1 MRFKIDENLP
11 PECAELL
18 AAAGHDASTVP
29 EERLGG
35 SADPQI
41 ALVCRQEGRALI
53 TLDLDFADIRH
64 YPPEEMP
71 GTVVMRFNNQSKP
84 YILRIFT
91 QMIPD
96 LDREPLEGNLW
107 IVEDDRI
114 RIREGNGL

>member
-29 EERLGG
+29 DERLGG

-41 ALVCRQEGRALI
+41 ALVCRREGRALI

-71 GTVVMRFNNQSKP
+71 GTVVMRLNNQSKP
-84 YILRIFT
+84 YLLRIFAR
-91 QMIPD
+91 MIPD
-96 LDREPLEGNLW
+96 LAREPLVGNLW